1 MPIVDRKFVG
11 LLLMITIASIAL
23 GSIIFARWAGSEYTI
38 LSNDYPKD
46 PKGRGYM
53 PTTGETDRF
62 LISVLVS
69 RPLEE
74 MTVEFAYLA
83 NTSYRPAEEL
93 PEGWD
98 QMDPTQRAR
107 YVGSIPYILN
117 RTGEFGGISW
127 STRIFDLHWGDKK
140 YRLVLFD
147 FSNLT
152 LWAGRNGSTV
162 ACLQGV
168 LFDEEGEI
176 AGYFPGRRDF
186 LGYDGAVQRIFVERS
201 GERVEYAPVSKGVQP
216 PGTTPLKKA
225 PPFGRVNFT
234 DLRKD
239 EIVSVGLE
247 VNPAALGSAE
257 YIYILDLKV
266 NGEDRESFVHLL
278 RRESR

>member
-1 MPIVDRKFVG
+1 MPIVDRRFVG
-11 LLLMITIASIAL
+11 LLLMITIASVAL
-23 GSIIFARWAGSEYTI
+23 GSIIFAPWGGSEYTI

-62 LISVLVS
+62 LISILVS

-74 MTVEFAYLA
+74 VTLQFAYLA
-83 NTSYRPAEEL
+83 NTSYRLSKEL

-98 QMDPTQRAR
+98 QLDLAERAR
-107 YVGSIPYILN
+107 HVGSIPHILN
-117 RTGEFGGISW
+117 RTGEFGGIPW
-127 STRIFDLHWGDKK
+127 STRTFDLQWGDKK
-140 YRLVLFD
+140 YTLILFD

-176 AGYFPGRRDF
+176 AGYFPGRKDF
-186 LGYDGAVQRIFVERS
+186 LGYERAVQRIFVERS
-201 GERVEYAPVSKGVQP
+201 GERVEYAPVSTGVHP

-234 DLRKD
+234 DLRRD

-257 YIYILDLKV
+257 YICILDLKV
-266 NGEDRESFVHLL
+266 NGEDKDSFVYLL
-278 RRESR
+278 RRESP